1 VPLCGDQDMD
11 FVEVSDSHILIKQFE
26 LPLKVINV
34 CAREPADSRCLSNKY
49 SFGQHLLTH
58 SFHDVVVARM
68 QFREC

>member
-34 CAREPADSRCLSNKY
+34 CVHANR
-49 SFGQHLLTH
+49 LTL
-58 SFHDVVVARM
+58 VACRTSTRLANTCSLTRFM
-68 QFREC
+68 ML